1 MAKKTEFLY
10 LSEADTIAAGV
21 LDAKKCVD
29 NAEEVFKLLSQG
41 DYLMGGPNHN
51 SHGLGIVF
59 PKETPFP
66 NMPVAGPDRRFVAMP
81 AYLGGRFDVCG
92 QKWYGSNAANPSK
105 GLPRSVLT
113 VTLNDKDTGEPLA
126 FMSANLLSAARTG
139 AVPGVAAR
147 HLARKDSKVCAVL
160 GCGPINKSCFR
171 SIASQL
177 PALEKVFCFDLFEE
191 KSKDFAAWA
200 EKETGIKGEGVTDL
214 EVALKNADVV
224 TVAASRLKPLVL
236 KDEWIKK
243 GCTVLISGPVQ
254 FDDSFWTSTKLIYDN
269 IRLHEAYVQE
279 AIESGDKKA
288 GYAAVIG
295 GPIYTLIDAGKMPA
309 LKDST
314 SIGDVILK
322 TRPGRESDDERV
334 TFVACGMATFDVGL
348 GYDLWKT
355 ALAKGIGTK
364 LLLWDEPYQMKE

>member
-1 MAKKTEFLY
+1 MARKTDFIY
-10 LSEADTIAAGV
+10 LSEADTIKAGV

-29 NAEEVFKLLSQG
+29 NAEEVFKLLSAG
-41 DYLMGGPNHN
+41 DYLMGGANHN

-105 GLPRSVLT
+105 GLPRSVLM

-126 FMSANLLSAARTG
+126 YMSANLLSAARTG

-171 SIASQL
+171 SIASQM
-177 PALEKVFCFDLFEE
+177 PALETVFCYDLFED
-191 KSKDFAAWA
+191 KAAAFASWA
-200 EKETGIKGEGVTDL
+200 EKECGIKGVAVVDL
-214 EVALKNADVV
+214 EQAVKPADVV

-236 KDEWIKK
+236 KDEWIKE
-243 GCTVLISGPVQ
+243 GATVLVTGPVQ
-254 FDDSFWTSTKLIYDN
+254 FDDSYWLSTKIIYDN
-269 IRLHEAYVQE
+269 IRLHETYVQE
-279 AIESGDKKA
+279 AVESGDRKA

-295 GPIYTLIDAGKMPA
+295 GPIYTLIDEGKLPP
-309 LKDST
+309 LKEST
-314 SIGDVILK
+314 SMGDVIL
-322 TRPGRESDDERV
+322 GRREGRTSDSERI
-334 TFVACGMATFDVGL
+334 TFIACGMATFDVGL
-348 GYDLWKT
+348 GYELWDT
-355 ALAKGIGTK
+355 AVKNGIGTK